1 MNNRP
6 LASNSDIHK
15 FAAFWLD
22 IFQNSTDERDTF
34 SMQNQMI
41 ELGFDMDSGKAFE
54 SAYGLRALHYYDEL
68 QHVIDRITDIQI
80 LCSGIHSA
88 YRRITY
94 WANEDLLDSEN
105 REWFIA
111 ALSRLLQLTSYNHVQ
126 NNRHSFLIPEINP

>member
-34 SMQNQMI
+34 SMQDQMI
-41 ELGFDMDSGKAFE
+41 ELGFDMDCGKAFE
-54 SAYGLRALHYYDEL
+54 SAYGLRALHNYDEL
-68 QHVIDRITDIQI
+68 QRVIDRITDVKI

-88 YRRITY
+88 YCGITH
-94 WANEDLLDSEN
+94 WWTEDVLDSRN
-105 REWFIA
+105 REWFIV
-111 ALSRLLQLTSYNHVQ
+111 ALLRLQQLTND
-126 NNRHSFLIPEINP
+126 NA